1 MTFKDRGDREE
12 KNREREKEM
21 QEKGRHIDQRDE
33 KYGLDTVDKRD
44 EEKYKDR

>member
-1 MTFKDRGDREE
+1 
-12 KNREREKEM
+12 M
-21 QEKGRHIDQRDE
+21 QERGRHIDQRDE